1 MSVETEKRQLTFPVA
16 MIVVAGLAVV
26 AAVIV
31 RSFAVEQPSQDQAR
45 SPSSA
50 AAPVRVVTIERREIP
65 VFAAFHGFLEPFV
78 DLTIAA
84 QVAGEITE
92 QWVDVADG
100 VSSGQRL
107 FKIDDETRKFERE
120 QALTGRAKARNELE
134 TAKANWERVRAI
146 PEQSLTS
153 LEHIEAHRRFLSAEA
168 NVVEADVAA
177 SHAELMLERTTVTS
191 PIQGV
196 ISHIHQRKGE
206 FVRRGQPLLDVIE
219 TDRLKLVA
227 EVADHE
233 VVWIR
238 PGDRVTLVSD
248 ALPGES
254 FAAAVHRV
262 YPQALTSSRRFQI
275 EIQLPNPQRRLHV
288 GFFVRGEIV
297 QGASGGESDTAVTTL
312 VVPRAA
318 LFERYG
324 QFFVYRIEVDETE
337 GGGQFL
343 ASQTPVVVQPVRSD
357 PRIMQVSSGLSE
369 GDRVVTKG
377 IGHLTDGV
385 RVRIVE

>member
-1 MSVETEKRQLTFPVA
+1 MV
-16 MIVVAGLAVV
+16 VVAGLAVV

-31 RSFAVEQPSQDQAR
+31 RSYVVEQPSQTQAR
-45 SPSSA
+45 SPASA
-50 AAPVRVVTIERREIP
+50 AAPVRVVTVERRKNP

-78 DLTIAA
+78 ELTIAA

-92 QWVDVADG
+92 QWVDVSDG
-100 VSSGQRL
+100 VSSGQAL

-120 QALTGRAKARNELE
+120 QALAGRTKARNAFE
-134 TAKANWERVRAI
+134 TSKANWERVRAL
-146 PEQSLTS
+146 PEESSTS

-168 NVVEADVAA
+168 NATEADVAA
-177 SHAELMLERTTVTS
+177 NHAELMLERTTVTS

-196 ISHIHQRKGE
+196 ISRVHQRKGE
-206 FVRRGQPLLDVIE
+206 FVRQGQPLLDVIE
-219 TDRLKLVA
+219 IDRLKLVA

-238 PGDRVTLVSD
+238 PGDRVTLTSD
-248 ALPGES
+248 ALPGEN

-262 YPQALTSSRRFQI
+262 HPQALTSSRRFQI
-275 EIQLPNPQRRLHV
+275 EIEISNPQLRLRP

-297 QGASGGESDTAVTTL
+297 QGASGGESDTAATIP

-324 QFFVYRIEVDETE
+324 QSFVYRIETDETA
-337 GGGQFL
+337 GAGQLL
-343 ASQTPVVVQPVRSD
+343 ARRIAVVVRPVRSD
-357 PRIMQVSSGLSE
+357 PRVMQVSSGLSE
-369 GDRVVTKG
+369 GDRVATKG
-377 IGHLTDGV
+377 IQHLTDGAP
-385 RVRIVE
+385 VRIVE